1 MGGVI
6 SLAERRE
13 DRRLA
18 GPAGPRAAST
28 FFFDLACPHTYL
40 AADRVERLLGGV
52 VWRPAFADA
61 LHRADPWRDAASREQ
76 LRQDVQRR
84 AAVLRMPLVWPD
96 GAPRPA
102 RAVMRAA
109 AFATEQGRG
118 GPFAL
123 AASRL
128 AYCGGFDLDDPE
140 VLAEAAAAAGIGLR
154 ECLRAARDLSRD
166 EQLTKAG
173 RRLLAAGAD
182 RLPAVQ
188 VGRAVICGEERLG
201 EAAAWAD
208 SRPSGQRVHQ
218 R

>member
-1 MGGVI
+1 MGDVI
-6 SLAERRE
+6 SLAERRG

-18 GPAGPRAAST
+18 GTAGPRGAST
-28 FFFDLACPHTYL
+28 FYFDLACPHTYL
-40 AADRVERLLGGV
+40 AADRVERLLGRV

-61 LHRADPWRDAASREQ
+61 LHRADPWGEAGSREG

-96 GAPRPA
+96 GAPRRV

-166 EQLTKAG
+166 EQLSRTG

-188 VGRAVICGEERLG
+188 VGRVLICGEERLA
-201 EAAAWAD
+201 EAAAWAE
-208 SRPSGQRVHQ
+208 SPPTGRRAHQ